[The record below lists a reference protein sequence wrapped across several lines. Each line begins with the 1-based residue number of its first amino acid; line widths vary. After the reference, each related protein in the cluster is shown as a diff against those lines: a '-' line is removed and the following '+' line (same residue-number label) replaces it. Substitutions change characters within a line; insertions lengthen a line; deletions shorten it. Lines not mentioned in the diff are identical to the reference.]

1 MITTV
6 DPLVGVAIGV
16 WWLGESAATG
26 PGVLA
31 GEVAA
36 AAVITFGI
44 GVLARRADHLA
55 VRRQSEPPTH
65 REPPTG
71 APPTSAEQAAGWA
84 LDR

>member
-1 MITTV
+1 
-6 DPLVGVAIGV
+6 VAIGV

-26 PGVLA
+26 AGVLA

-36 AAVITFGI
+36 AAVITLGI
-44 GVLARRADHLA
+44 AVLARRADHLA
-55 VRRQSEPPTH
+55 VHRQSESVTR

-71 APPTSAEQAAGWA
+71 TPPNSAEQAAGWA